1 MDYPKVREV
10 NVFPV
15 QDSGQSL
22 LCLQDPQNVSEKAIF
37 LSPPLYFIVSL
48 FDGQH
53 SILDIQAEY
62 MRRFGEFLYTEKLQ
76 EIVSQLDETLYLE
89 GERFQDA
96 LRQKEENFRK
106 ASLREALFA
115 GKSYMGEPEGLTA
128 QVKGYFEG
136 TNGPGSPGERKGKN
150 GLRGVIAP
158 HIDFQRGGF
167 CYAFAHREIAENNSS
182 RCFIILGIAHAPM
195 KNVFC
200 LTRKDF
206 VTPLG
211 TLSVDRELVNAIQS
225 RYSEDLFKDE
235 GVQRSEHSI
244 EFQSVFLRYLY
255 PEAFP
260 LEIVPILCGSFHEA
274 IEKRISPMDVKPIRQ
289 FVEALQEAVSALGR
303 EVCYIASADLAHM
316 GLQFGDRE
324 GMSEYGLRI
333 LSQQDQEM
341 LEHVEK
347 MDGEGLFSLISAE
360 KDRRRIC
367 GFPAIYSMLKLLEAK
382 EGKLLKYGQA
392 FTPETQSVVSFAS
405 LAFY

>member
-1 MDYPKVREV
+1 MDYPKLREV
-10 NVFPV
+10 NIFPV

-22 LCLQDPQNVSEKAIF
+22 LCLQDPQNITEKAIF

-106 ASLREALFA
+106 ALFREALFA
-115 GKSYMGEPEGLTA
+115 GKSYKGEPEGLRA

-158 HIDFQRGGF
+158 HVDFQRGGF

-182 RCFIILGIAHAPM
+182 CCFIILGIAHAPM

-206 VTPLG
+206 LTPLG
-211 TLSVDRELVNAIQS
+211 SLSVDQELVDTIQS
-225 RYSEDLFKDE
+225 HYPEDLFREE
-235 GVQRSEHSI
+235 GIQRSEHSI

-255 PEAFP
+255 PEPFP
-260 LEIVPILCGSFHEA
+260 LKIVPILIGSFHEG
-274 IEKRISPMDVKPIRQ
+274 IEKRVSPMELRPVRQ
-289 FVEALQEAVSALGR
+289 FVEAIQKAVSSLGR

-341 LEHVEK
+341 LAYVEK
-347 MDGEGLFSLISAE
+347 MDGEGFFSLIAAE
-360 KDRRRIC
+360 RDRRRIC
-367 GFPAIYSMLKLLEAK
+367 GFPAIYSMLKLLDAK

>member
-1 MDYPKVREV
+1 VDYPKLREV

-22 LCLQDPQNVSEKAIF
+22 LCLQDPQNVSEKALF

-48 FDGQH
+48 FDGRH

-76 EIVSQLDETLYLE
+76 EIVSQLEEALYLE

-106 ASLREALFA
+106 ASFREALFA
-115 GKSYMGEPEGLTA
+115 GKSYEGDPDGLRA
-128 QVKGYFEG
+128 QLKGYFEG
-136 TNGPGSPGERKGKN
+136 TNGPGSLGERKDEN
-150 GLRGVIAP
+150 GLKGVIAP

-167 CYAFAHREIAENNSS
+167 CYAFAHREIAEKNSS
-182 RCFIILGIAHAPM
+182 LCFIILGIAHGPM
-195 KNVFC
+195 ENSFC

-206 VTPLG
+206 MTPLG
-211 TLSVDRELVNAIQS
+211 TLSVDRELVDAIQS
-225 RYSEDLFKDE
+225 CYPEDLFKDE
-235 GVQRSEHSI
+235 AVQRSEQSI

-255 PEAFP
+255 PEPFP
-260 LEIVPILCGSFHEA
+260 LKIVPVLSGSFHEA
-274 IEKRISPMDVKPIRQ
+274 IEKRISPMDVKPIRR
-289 FVEALQEAVSALGR
+289 FVEALQEAISSLGR

-324 GMSEYGLRI
+324 GMNEYGLRI

-341 LEHVEK
+341 LECVEK
-347 MDGEGLFSLISAE
+347 MDGERLFSLIAAE
-360 KDRRRIC
+360 RDRRRIC
-367 GFPAIYSMLKLLEAK
+367 GFPAIYSMLKLLEAR